1 MLSIAIRKQINSKNI
16 SFTELKPFIGKNVII
31 TITEEQNES
40 QKLEAFS
47 DFFNLAGKISI
58 DEVSINELREASLI

>member
-1 MLSIAIRKQINSKNI
+1 MLSVEIRKRISLSNINI
-16 SFTELKPFIGKNVII
+16 TELKPFIGKNVII

-40 QKLEAFS
+40 QNLEKFS

-58 DEVSINELREASLI
+58 DEDCIN